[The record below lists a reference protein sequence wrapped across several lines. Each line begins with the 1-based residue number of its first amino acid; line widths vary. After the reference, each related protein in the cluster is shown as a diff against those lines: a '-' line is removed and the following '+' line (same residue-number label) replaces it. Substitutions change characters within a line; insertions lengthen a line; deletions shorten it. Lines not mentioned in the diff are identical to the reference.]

1 MTHNGFL
8 ATEKSYGDF
17 ILKLAFRLINGEGNS
32 GVQFRSVRVPGH
44 EMSGYQADIGQ
55 GYWGSLYDES
65 RRNRVLKAASDRAL
79 ETLHK
84 TDWNEYVVRA
94 MGSQVRL
101 SFNGVPSVEYVE
113 TDKEIA
119 RTGKIDVQIH
129 AGGPMEV
136 QFKDVLIQPL
146 PTPDEPASASDSAKP
161 GFHLRTVKTD
171 KGERK
176 YTVFVPNGYDGRKS
190 FPIALFL
197 HGRASGARTA

>member
-44 EMSGYQADIGQ
+44 AMSGYQADIGQ

-101 SFNGVPSVEYVE
+101 SLNGVPSVEYVE
-113 TDKEIA
+113 MDKEIA
-119 RTGKIDVQIH
+119 RTGKIAVQIH
-129 AGGPMEV
+129 AGGPMEI

-146 PTPDEPASASDSAKP
+146 PTPDEPASASDAAKP
-161 GFHLRTVKTD
+161 GFHLRAVKTD

-176 YTVFVPNGYDGRKS
+176 YTVFVPN
-190 FPIALFL
+190 
-197 HGRASGARTA
+197 